1 MRRGTLSDGS
11 SVRSVVPDWDTP
23 GTGPVPQVG
32 SLRVPIRCFAVVL
45 LLAVAL
51 VSAGCGETQIDDVKM
66 EDTIQQYLE
75 KDLNEDVKSIDCPS
89 GEPVEANNRFDC
101 AVILDGGKKMI
112 ATVKIRD
119 KDANFGIVD
128 YRPMKQER
136 GE

>member
-1 MRRGTLSDGS
+1 M
-11 SVRSVVPDWDTP
+11 
-23 GTGPVPQVG
+23 
-32 SLRVPIRCFAVVL
+32 RCFAVVA

-51 VSAGCGETQIDDVKM
+51 VSAGCGDTQIDDVKM

-101 AVILDGGKKMI
+101 AVVLDGGKQMI
-112 ATVKIRD
+112 VTVKIRD
-119 KDANFGIVD
+119 NDANFGIVD